1 MNPGPPLPDP
11 TDDGP
16 GPRVEDALGSRAAL
30 SAAEAPRSTRVFVSF
45 DVEHDEHLYEV
56 LLQQSRLE
64 ASGFEV
70 CGRSEPLTDPSLW
83 EGRVREQVAE
93 ADQVIVICGERTESS
108 PSVYAEL
115 RIAREERKPYLLL
128 WGQRELMCQ
137 KPIGAEPHEG
147 MYNWTPQI
155 LQERLAYLARPEAM
169 AGTTSGVSPKGS

>member
-1 MNPGPPLPDP
+1 VTPGPSLPVP
-11 TDDGP
+11 THDRLGP
-16 GPRVEDALGSRAAL
+16 SVEDSLAPRVPLLVS
-30 SAAEAPRSTRVFVSF
+30 EAPGSIRVFVSF
-45 DVEHDEHLYEV
+45 NLEHDEHLYEV

-70 CGRSEPLTDPSLW
+70 CGSSEPLADTSLW
-83 EGRVREQVAE
+83 DGRVREQIAE
-93 ADQVIVICGERTESS
+93 ADQVIVICGERTGSS
-108 PSVYAEL
+108 PSMYAEL

-137 KPIGAEPHEG
+137 KPIGAESHEG

-155 LQERLAYLARPEAM
+155 LQERLAYLARTEAM